1 MYLEFFGLKE
11 EPFSLS
17 PDTRFM
23 YLTQEHKEALAR
35 ALLTIDRGRGLFVI
49 YGDIGTG
56 KTMLSVKLLEEL
68 RLRDYKVG
76 LIPTPSFNTENQL
89 LKEIIRE
96 FELEEEGRSK
106 PELMGIIHSF
116 LIKSFDVG
124 DRIVLMID
132 EAQGLSRGMLE
143 VLRLLLNFETK
154 SGKMLQL
161 VLIGQNELRDNVRA
175 KANLRSRVAAA
186 ATLDNLMYED
196 VRDLIYHRLR
206 VSGATHNR
214 TFPEPIIQQIYTAS
228 RGIPRDISIIAD
240 AALMRAY
247 LSGKKI
253 IDENILE
260 AALRDWEAA

>member
-1 MYLEFFGLKE
+1 MYLEFFGLRE

-23 YLTQEHKEALAR
+23 YLTKEHKDALAR
-35 ALLTIDRGRGLFVI
+35 ALLTLDRGRGLFVI

-56 KTMLSVKLLEEL
+56 KTMLSIKLLEEL
-68 RLRDYKVG
+68 RARNYKVG
-76 LIPTPSFNTENQL
+76 LIPTPTFNTENQL
-89 LKEIIRE
+89 LREIIRE
-96 FELEEEGRSK
+96 FEIGEVGRSK

-116 LIKSFDVG
+116 LIKSFAAD
-124 DRIVLMID
+124 DRVILMID
-132 EAQGLSRGMLE
+132 EAQGLSRSMLE

-196 VRDLIYHRLR
+196 VRELIYHRLR
-206 VSGATHNR
+206 IAGMKHNR
-214 TFPEPIIQQIYTAS
+214 TFPEPIIQEIYTAS

-247 LSGKKI
+247 LANKKI
-253 IDENILE
+253 VDKQVLE

>member
-1 MYLEFFGLKE
+1 
-11 EPFSLS
+11 
-17 PDTRFM
+17 
-23 YLTQEHKEALAR
+23 
-35 ALLTIDRGRGLFVI
+35 
-49 YGDIGTG
+49 
-56 KTMLSVKLLEEL
+56 
-68 RLRDYKVG
+68 
-76 LIPTPSFNTENQL
+76 
-89 LKEIIRE
+89 
-96 FELEEEGRSK
+96 
-106 PELMGIIHSF
+106 
-116 LIKSFDVG
+116 
-124 DRIVLMID
+124 MID

-253 IDENILE
+253 IDEGILE